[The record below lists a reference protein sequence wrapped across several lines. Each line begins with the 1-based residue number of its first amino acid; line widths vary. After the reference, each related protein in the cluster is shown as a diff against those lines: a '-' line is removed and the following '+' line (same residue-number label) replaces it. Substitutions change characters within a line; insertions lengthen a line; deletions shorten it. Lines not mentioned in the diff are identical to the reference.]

1 MDIIYIKII
10 IFAVITVGNAF
21 ASRVPLRNP
30 HSHGF
35 FRFFVFEF
43 ILILILLNAEHWF
56 TNPFSALQ
64 IVSWLLLLASI
75 ILAVQG
81 FYLLHEIGK
90 PKAGIEDT
98 ANLVTIGAY
107 RYIRHPLYA
116 SLLLFGWGVFFK
128 NPSIPGGI
136 LAGVTSIFLIMT
148 ARIEE
153 AENLHRF
160 GNDYTAYMKKTKMFI
175 PFLF

>member
-1 MDIIYIKII
+1 M
-10 IFAVITVGNAF
+10 
-21 ASRVPLRNP
+21 
-30 HSHGF
+30 
-35 FRFFVFEF
+35 
-43 ILILILLNAEHWF
+43 ILLNAEQWF

-75 ILAVQG
+75 ILAAHG

-90 PKAGIEDT
+90 PKEGIEDT

-116 SLLLFGWGVFFK
+116 SLLLLGWGVFFK
-128 NPSIPGGI
+128 NPSIIGGI
-136 LAGVTSIFLIMT
+136 LAVVTLIFLIMT
-148 ARIEE
+148 ARTEE
-153 AENLHRF
+153 AENLYRF
-160 GNDYTAYMKKTKMFI
+160 GDEYVVYMKKTKMFI